1 MQARPPSWSERA
13 IRALLVGPVGQA
25 GLPQVGRK
33 PGEAGLPDRP
43 GRILMAFWV
52 PVFCG
57 QAGCASQAPLDR
69 AWA

>member
-33 PGEAGLPDRP
+33 PGEAGLPGRP
-43 GRILMAFWV
+43 GRHFGCILVVFWYFGPWLLCQLGRV
-52 PVFCG
+52 
-57 QAGCASQAPLDR
+57 AG
-69 AWA
+69 